1 MFKEFKRPM
10 WNDGWSSIRS
20 WNNLYNDYELNHCC
34 FGDGGDGDGSDGTTS
49 DPSQAPDYTGLEDV
63 QGNVSASQAAAAAAA
78 EAAAAADPDMGFDQ
92 QSLENAIDYAERQGS
107 FGYDDLVGIGYF
119 DRKAE
124 LDRQSYAQDELDAIA
139 NLSAMGLG
147 VDVQIDP
154 RTGEYSYEAPS
165 FAEAAQAA
173 GMGFGKGVGDLAS
186 LARDAYMGMSGL
198 TPLGFA
204 RDIVM
209 GAPNTPGG
217 GLRSLAGREE
227 TFVDPQ
233 SYLGLG
239 IQGFGLGDPYAKTD
253 FMSKAYSDLGI
264 SDAIDSVVDSVKDT
278 IGIEAAEKVAEETQ
292 NITTMEELNDYM
304 NATFG
309 SELAEGLREDQI

>member
-1 MFKEFKRPM
+1 M

-34 FGDGGDGDGSDGTTS
+34 FGDSGDSGGSDGTTTDES
-49 DPSQAPDYTGLEDV
+49 KAPDYTGLEDV
-63 QGNVSASQAAAAAAA
+63 QGSVSASQAAAAAAA

-92 QSLENAIDYAERQGS
+92 QSLDNAIDYAERQGG
-107 FGYDDLVGIGYF
+107 FGYNDLVDIGYF

-154 RTGEYSYEAPS
+154 LTGEYSYEAPS

-173 GMGFGKGVGDLAS
+173 GMGFGKGVGDLAGF
-186 LARDAYMGMSGL
+186 ARDAYMGMTGL
-198 TPLGFA
+198 TPLGLMRDFA
-204 RDIVM
+204 M
-209 GAPNTPGG
+209 GAPNTPGA
-217 GLRSLAGREE
+217 GLRGLVGIKEAPI
-227 TFVDPQ
+227 DPQ
-233 SYLGLG
+233 GYLGLA
-239 IQGFGLGDPYAKTD
+239 IQGFGLGDPYSKTD

-264 SDAIDSVVDSVKDT
+264 SDAIDSFVDSVKDA

-309 SELAEGLREDQI
+309 SELAEGLREDQV